1 MSYFWLLVHVA
12 VIATSCLDIFAYAS
26 PTARSYDF
34 DITWTVQNPDGLQ
47 PRRVISV
54 NGQWPPPTIEAT
66 VGDRIVVNAHNGL
79 GDRSTSL
86 HFHGLYQNGTTH
98 MDGAV
103 GVSQCA
109 IPPGSS
115 MVYNFTIEQPGTYWY
130 HSHEPG
136 QYPDGLRAPLIVHD
150 PQSPY
155 KDRYTHE
162 LVLSVSD
169 WYHQEVSEI
178 TKNFLSVT
186 NPTGAEPVPQSALLN
201 DTLDLQIP
209 VEPNTSYF
217 LRLVNVAAFAGQYIW
232 VEGHSLTI
240 IELDGIYHKPKEVE
254 MVYLTPGQ
262 RVGAILTTK
271 GDRSRNYAI
280 TTAMDTELFDLMPED
295 LKANATAYLV
305 YDSERELDGSPTV
318 DSFEPMDDFDLIPA
332 DEAAVLN
339 NPSQTIVLNVS
350 MDNLGDGINYAFFND
365 ITYRAPKVPTLY
377 TVLSASNDI
386 VASPSIY
393 GTHTNTIILEPGRVI
408 EIVLNNN
415 DDGKHPFH
423 LHGHSFQVLARSEDD
438 AGPWEGDA
446 NSTFPTAPMRRD
458 TILLHPNG
466 HLVLRFRSDNP
477 GVWVFHCHIEW
488 HVQQGLLM
496 TFVEDPRSLSQN
508 LVVPQG
514 HFDMCKDAK
523 LPSIGNAA
531 GNSKDWLD
539 LSGEPA
545 PPPRLPAGFTKGGI
559 AALMFSAMTGV
570 LGTIVVFWY
579 SYAETSTKQGA
590 EEIDDSEGSD
600 GADSPVGL
608 DEDRE
613 LRSRNFQE
621 TDRLL
626 DS

>member
-186 NPTGAEPVPQSALLN
+186 NPTGAEPGM
-201 DTLDLQIP
+201 
-209 VEPNTSYF
+209 F
-217 LRLVNVAAFAGQYIW
+217 
-232 VEGHSLTI
+232 
-240 IELDGIYHKPKEVE
+240 
-254 MVYLTPGQ
+254 
-262 RVGAILTTK
+262 
-271 GDRSRNYAI
+271 
-280 TTAMDTELFDLMPED
+280 
-295 LKANATAYLV
+295 
-305 YDSERELDGSPTV
+305 
-318 DSFEPMDDFDLIPA
+318 
-332 DEAAVLN
+332 
-339 NPSQTIVLNVS
+339 
-350 MDNLGDGINYAFFND
+350 
-365 ITYRAPKVPTLY
+365 
-377 TVLSASNDI
+377 
-386 VASPSIY
+386 
-393 GTHTNTIILEPGRVI
+393 
-408 EIVLNNN
+408 
-415 DDGKHPFH
+415 
-423 LHGHSFQVLARSEDD
+423 
-438 AGPWEGDA
+438 
-446 NSTFPTAPMRRD
+446 
-458 TILLHPNG
+458 ILLA
-466 HLVLRFRSDNP
+466 
-477 GVWVFHCHIEW
+477 W
-488 HVQQGLLM
+488 
-496 TFVEDPRSLSQN
+496 
-508 LVVPQG
+508 
-514 HFDMCKDAK
+514 
-523 LPSIGNAA
+523 
-531 GNSKDWLD
+531 SK
-539 LSGEPA
+539 
-545 PPPRLPAGFTKGGI
+545 
-559 AALMFSAMTGV
+559 
-570 LGTIVVFWY
+570 
-579 SYAETSTKQGA
+579 
-590 EEIDDSEGSD
+590 
-600 GADSPVGL
+600 SPY
-608 DEDRE
+608 
-613 LRSRNFQE
+613 
-621 TDRLL
+621 
-626 DS
+626 